1 MKEIVMYR
9 AEDGKLFE
17 REEECRRHEVY
28 LGYCDTIS
36 DIYKKYTAFDKEY
49 SQIFE
54 EEPQFVEEVAKVF
67 DFAIKKTLSSM
78 QASSRSPESAECA
91 PSDISIRTALS
102 LSFPVTCFMN
112 SVY

>member
-36 DIYKKYTAFDKEY
+36 YIYKKYTAFDKEY

-67 DFAIKKTLSSM
+67 DFEIKKTDLGINWTTYSFVPKPDCKD
-78 QASSRSPESAECA
+78 ADLKKRAWESFQGVHYL
-91 PSDISIRTALS
+91 P
-102 LSFPVTCFMN
+102 F
-112 SVY
+112 